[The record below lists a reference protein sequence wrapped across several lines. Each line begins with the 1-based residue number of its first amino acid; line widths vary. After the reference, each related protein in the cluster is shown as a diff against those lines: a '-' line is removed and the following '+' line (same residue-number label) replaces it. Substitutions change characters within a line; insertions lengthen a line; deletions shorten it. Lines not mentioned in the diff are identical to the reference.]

1 MISIIS
7 NDNRYYIINITNQNF
22 STCFQ
27 FLLKS
32 SQRYISIYMKYI
44 SHLICESKPRYFV
57 ALSSSTHHN
66 ITSTRICAWDFFKD
80 GATTTSSTKLAG
92 FRTISSIFA
101 TTRLR
106 AIYGATIPACLLTG
120 SARCH
125 MFLVYNKYR

>member
-1 MISIIS
+1 MHIMHIMH
-7 NDNRYYIINITNQNF
+7 ITNQNF

-32 SQRYISIYMKYI
+32 SQRYISIFAFRVSY
-44 SHLICESKPRYFV
+44 LICESKPRYFI

-66 ITSTRICAWDFFKD
+66 ITSTRICAWDFFKN
-80 GATTTSSTKLAG
+80 GATTTSSTVLAR
-92 FRTISSIFA
+92 FTAISSIFA
-101 TTRLR
+101 TTRLC
-106 AIYGATIPACLLTG
+106 AIYSATVPACLLTG